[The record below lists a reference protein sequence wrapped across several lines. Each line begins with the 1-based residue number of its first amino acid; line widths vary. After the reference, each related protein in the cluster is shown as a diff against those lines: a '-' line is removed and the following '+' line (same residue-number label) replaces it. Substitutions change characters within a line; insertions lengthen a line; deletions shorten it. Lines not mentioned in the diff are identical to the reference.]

1 MTETDRMNGKSIF
14 YRHRL
19 PVRLTHW
26 INLLAI
32 VFLLMSGLQ
41 IFNAHP
47 FLYWGE
53 YGANYDR
60 PVLAIGAIPEG
71 DSIRGVTMIGETA
84 FTTTGV
90 LGASEYNG
98 HLRNRA
104 FPAWITLPSYQDLAS
119 GRRWHF
125 FFAWIFV
132 INGALYLLWALFSGH
147 LRRDLLP
154 NADQLT
160 PRHLGREIA
169 DHARLRF
176 AKGEK
181 AKRYNALQK
190 LTYLAIV
197 LIVLPGIVLTGMTM
211 SPGLNAAF
219 PWMLD
224 LFGGRQS
231 ARTIH
236 FICAFLLVA
245 FILVHIAMVLLSGFW
260 NNMRSMIT
268 GRYVIRH
275 ASKPRGQ
282 NP

>member
-1 MTETDRMNGKSIF
+1 MNSKSIF

-26 INLLAI
+26 INVVAI
-32 VFLLMSGLQ
+32 IFLLMSGLQ

-47 FLYWGE
+47 FLYWGQF
-53 YGANYDR
+53 GANYDK
-60 PVLAIGAIPEG
+60 PVLAIGAIPDG
-71 DSIRGVTMIGETA
+71 NGIRGVTMIGETA
-84 FTTTGV
+84 IRTTGV

-98 HLRNRA
+98 QLRNRA

-132 INGALYLLWALFSGH
+132 INGTFYLLWSLLSGH
-147 LRRDLLP
+147 FRRDLLP
-154 NADQLT
+154 NTDQLT
-160 PRHLGREIA
+160 PRHLGHEIV

-176 AKGEK
+176 AKGDA

-190 LTYLAIV
+190 LAYLAMV
-197 LIVLPGIVLTGMTM
+197 LIVLPGMVLTGLTM

-236 FICAFLLVA
+236 FICAFLLVSFA
-245 FILVHIAMVLLSGFW
+245 LVHVAMVLLSGFW

-268 GRYVIRH
+268 GRYAIKH
-275 ASKPRGQ
+275 GEKQEGPRS
-282 NP
+282 